1 MGIYDLTWIE
11 DRFLPYITPTGHGIN
26 HELVDLE
33 RKRDMAIV
41 RDLLKM
47 KGNQVWSVS
56 LETIVKDALKLMAK
70 KDIGAVL
77 IIEDTKIVGIFS
89 ERDFARHM
97 VSVDVLSDAMLVKDL
112 MSQPVFFVNPDQA
125 IEECMAVMTS
135 KHFRHLPV
143 LENGQLIGL
152 VSIGDVV
159 KQLISE
165 KETTI
170 KGLEDYILGHDYS
183 H

>member
-1 MGIYDLTWIE
+1 
-11 DRFLPYITPTGHGIN
+11 
-26 HELVDLE
+26 
-33 RKRDMAIV
+33 MAIV
-41 RDLLKM
+41 RDLLKI

-56 LETIVKDALKLMAK
+56 SDTSVKDALKVLAN

-77 IIEDTKIVGIFS
+77 VIDNDKIVGIFS

-97 VSVDVLSDAMLVKDL
+97 VSVDILSDTLLVKTL
-112 MSQPVFFVNPDQA
+112 MSQPVYFINPDQCV
-125 IEECMAVMTS
+125 EDCMALMTA

-143 LENGQLIGL
+143 MENGKLIGL

-159 KQLISE
+159 KQMISE
-165 KETTI
+165 KEITI